1 MCCDLYTAPLRVD
14 LKQDRPGE
22 TKGVR
27 ADYCRESTSVHT
39 SGLGEVTHYFI
50 SFFITTLLSTINY
63 GYCRCDT
70 SSHGTECEAHG
81 RRRSQPDSD
90 YRRLGRLLDDDHTA
104 ASTGADPTCYTPT
117 FSSVDTRSFNRRTFD

>member
-1 MCCDLYTAPLRVD
+1 MQV
-14 LKQDRPGE
+14 
-22 TKGVR
+22 
-27 ADYCRESTSVHT
+27 DYCRESTSVHT

-70 SSHGTECEAHG
+70 SSHRTECEAHG

-90 YRRLGRLLDDDHTA
+90 YRRHGRLLDDDRSG
-104 ASTGADPTCYTPT
+104 ASAGTYTTYHTPT
-117 FSSVDTRSFNRRTFD
+117 VSPVDTRSFYRRIFD